1 MKTQYDVSLLYKLK
15 DEGFLKVEKHPKYNL
30 YLWKYTN
37 HCQYEQYWTEETLAC
52 RSLVLDVEGN
62 VISPCLPKFF
72 NIEENKHIPT
82 EEFTIT
88 EKLDGQLVYVFWYNN
103 ELIIRSSGSFVSSVV
118 ENVEKY
124 LSQLKEVVK
133 PNFTYCFEL
142 TGDIAKIVVK
152 YPYKSALTLLTVIHN
167 TTFEED
173 LFSLKHFMN
182 PYFNNV
188 KEYKYYSLHDIKGL
202 NYENEEGYVVKF
214 SNGSRCK
221 IKFQNYIDKHYFR
234 FALSNTLIWE
244 HLMNNTLE
252 EYLQEVPDES
262 YHLITKCAFEIL
274 KEVESVRKQI
284 QFNLNIINSI
294 QFENRKELFEF
305 ANNMIFS
312 SLTLAQYDRKDVTES
327 IYKLIKPE
335 WKLLN

>member
-1 MKTQYDVSLLYKLK
+1 MKKQYDVTLLHKLRN
-15 DEGFLKVEKHPKYNL
+15 EGFLRVEKHPKYEL

-37 HCQYEQYWTEETLAC
+37 HCQYEQLWTKETIAC
-52 RSLVLDVEGN
+52 RSLVLDEEGN

-124 LSQLKEVVK
+124 FKDKLQQVVVDG
-133 PNFTYCFEL
+133 FTFGFEL
-142 TGDIAKIVVK
+142 TGKCAKIVLD
-152 YPYKSALTLLTVIHN
+152 YPEYANLTQIVTFRDR
-167 TTFEED
+167 TFEEVEIP
-173 LFSLKHFMN
+173 LYHFNRPRKAHFKSLQ
-182 PYFNNV
+182 
-188 KEYKYYSLHDIKGL
+188 DIKGL
-202 NYENEEGYVVKF
+202 NYENEEGYVVRF

-234 FALSNTLIWE
+234 YALSNTLIWE

-252 EYLQEVPDES
+252 DYLQEVPDES

-274 KEVESVRKQI
+274 REVEDIRKQI
-284 QFNLNIINSI
+284 QFNINIINSI
-294 QFENRKELFEF
+294 QFENRRKLFDF
-305 ANNMIFS
+305 VNNMRFS
-312 SLTLAQYDRKDVTES
+312 TLTLTQYDRKDVTEN